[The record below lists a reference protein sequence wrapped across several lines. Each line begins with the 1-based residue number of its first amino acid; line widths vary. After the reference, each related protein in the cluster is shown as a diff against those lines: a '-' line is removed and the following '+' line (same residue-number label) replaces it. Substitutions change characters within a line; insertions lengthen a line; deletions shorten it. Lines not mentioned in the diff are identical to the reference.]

1 MFPEPIVMV
10 NKNCNFIFSFER
22 DPFRIKLIQSTVNDL
37 NLGYKFYH
45 KVSSS
50 LGWCSWESLFS
61 RRHWITF
68 GKPEQKSLSGSMLRF
83 WKDQL
88 VTPQTL
94 SFRVFTWHQE
104 KNKDKGERE
113 GGSWFNPWDLSISP
127 KLFTDSLSSQNGSY
141 YSGNSSI
148 GLPRSKCYITIN
160 GEMAERAEMAFAM
173 NAVW

>member
-1 MFPEPIVMV
+1 MIWTWDINSTIKCDRLWDGALEKVFFSQAL
-10 NKNCNFIFSFER
+10 NNFWKTWAEVIIRVRWRWWS
-22 DPFRIKLIQSTVNDL
+22 V
-37 NLGYKFYH
+37 
-45 KVSSS
+45 
-50 LGWCSWESLFS
+50 
-61 RRHWITF
+61 
-68 GKPEQKSLSGSMLRF
+68 LRF